1 MTGQKKLLWLFT
13 CDANLPMIQYMN
25 GLPGIRDP
33 VMRDGTTAFFIALG
47 RQNCNLIQELL
58 SHKREPDVRLARYA
72 LSEPKIK
79 PDVKAA
85 IEAIIGASTVGTP
98 QSRIP
103 CQE

>member
-47 RQNCNLIQELL
+47 RQKCNLIQELL
-58 SHKREPDVRLARYA
+58 SHKRERDVRLARYA
-72 LSEPKIK
+72 LLEPKINPK
-79 PDVKAA
+79 VKATV
-85 IEAIIGASTVGTP
+85 EAIIGTATP
-98 QSRIP
+98 ERPQNRTP
-103 CQE
+103 CQQ